1 MTQDNKS
8 LWALRI
14 EVLDCE
20 GALTSVSAA
29 FSNSA
34 VNIDTIS
41 GCGKDAHKHN
51 KPSLTVTFRAEE
63 SEKKILLRKIERL
76 TKVVSVEEVKRG
88 IDEFRETVI
97 ELSKE
102 KNNQ

>member
-1 MTQDNKS
+1 MTEDNRS

-14 EVLDCE
+14 EVIDCA

-34 VNIDTIS
+34 INIDTIS

-51 KPSLTVTFRAEE
+51 KPSLTVTFNAEE
-63 SEKKILLRKIERL
+63 SQKKILLRKIERL
-76 TKVVSVEEVKRG
+76 TKVVAVEQLKCG
-88 IDEFRETVI
+88 IDAFRETVI
-97 ELSKE
+97 ELSKQA
-102 KNNQ
+102 K